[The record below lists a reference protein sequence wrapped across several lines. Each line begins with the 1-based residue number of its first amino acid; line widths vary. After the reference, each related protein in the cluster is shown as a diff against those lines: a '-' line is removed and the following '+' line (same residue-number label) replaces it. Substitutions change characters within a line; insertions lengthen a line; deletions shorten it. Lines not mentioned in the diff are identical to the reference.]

1 MALSVTS
8 LGEQTS
14 ESIVEK
20 ELDDQPGER
29 GSQNVDVESGVVP
42 SSDQLLTKESPDD
55 STEQREENVVDWD
68 GDDDPDHPYNM
79 AHWRIVIS
87 SIVLSIQGFL
97 SPLSSAILAPAVNQ
111 VMEEFQVESDLLEAF
126 VVSIYTLALAFGP
139 MIWAPLSEIYGR
151 LWVYHITNLGFIAFT
166 VGCAVAPSMSSLL
179 GFRFLAGIFGSCI
192 ITNSGGSIA
201 DMLPPEKRGLVLSFF
216 IMGPILG
223 PIIGPVGGGFLATKM
238 GWRWV
243 FWLVAIVAGFVAIMM
258 LLFSKET
265 YGPVILERRAARL
278 RKETGNP
285 HLHAKNRDG
294 LSPWAILQHDIV
306 RPFRLLMRSPISII
320 CALYMAVVYGTL
332 NLLITSISQVYQET
346 YGFAPNI
353 SGLAFLGLGIGC
365 MSGVTLV
372 NTTTERYA
380 ARQMRKNNGERKPE
394 YKIFLLPI
402 GAVLLPAGLFI
413 YGWTARY
420 QVHWIVPII
429 GEGIAGM
436 GIMTMFFSTVTY
448 LIDSFT
454 IFAASALAA
463 NGFIRSIGGGL
474 LPLAGLTMY
483 SKLGVGWGNSVL
495 GFISL
500 LTFPISLCLLKY
512 GGYLREKF
520 AITNRKHSVLARFI
534 QEATSAVAE
543 EVRFLSAD
551 VRALVPP
558 FESVLNLASLSDTH
572 KGPLGGAIEGVLLCV
587 AELASLIGYF
597 ENNPSE
603 LNLDPT
609 TTCLAGMGVGIL
621 ATVAISLAPTLADI
635 PITGAEVVR
644 IAFRMGIHV
653 DEVSQNLEP
662 RPLSGSPDP
671 WAYVVSEVSPDD
683 VQKELSAFH
692 AKEKIPESGKIFI
705 SASNKTST
713 TISGPPSRLK
723 ALFRNHDFFRD
734 SKFISLPVY
743 AGICHAKHI
752 YGEED
757 VQAIIQTQSLRLL
770 DSKFAPILS
779 ILASST
785 GQQYL
790 AQTATDL
797 FHEVISELLT
807 RSIHWDNVMRSISER
822 CSHLKASEC
831 QLFMFHKSLPTRE
844 LISALEGIP
853 SLETF
858 TYDMTAWVPEIH
870 IGQRGP
876 QGPMQSKLAVV
887 GMACRLPGGAT
898 TTDEFWE
905 ILANGR
911 DVHQVIPPDRFDVKT
926 HYDPE
931 GKKPNFS
938 HTQYGCFIDNP
949 GFFDAPFF
957 NISPKEAEQTDPM
970 QRLALVT
977 AYEALERAGFVPN
990 RTTSSHSPV
999 LEHSTARPPMTIARS
1014 TLVSRLA
1021 LTSFLEDV
1029 AHSAPVESIIS
1040 LTFGGRVIILIPRVP
1055 LAWPPFRFATAACT
1069 SLWAGDCDTVV
1080 AGGLNIL
1087 TNSDG
1092 FAGLCE
1098 GYFLTK
1104 TPNACKTWDSEADG
1118 YCRADAIGSLV
1129 LKRLEDAEADND
1141 NILGVIVGAATN
1153 HSAEAVSI
1161 THPDAAAQSELTRKV
1176 LSRAGIDPLDV
1187 SYVELH
1193 GTGTQAGDLVEI
1205 KSVTDVFAPIVRRR
1219 SVNQPLHIGAV
1230 KANVGHSES
1239 GAGVT
1244 AMLKVLLMLEKE
1256 KIPPHIGIKGTIN
1269 PGFPK
1274 DLDKR
1279 NVHIPFEEKPW
1290 ARVAGK
1296 KRIAVVNNF
1305 SAAGGNTSIIIEEA
1319 TPREITETD
1328 PRPNHVITVSAKSKT
1343 SLRGNIE
1350 RYLTHLGKNPDLS
1363 IADLSYTTTA
1373 RRHHHSYRV
1382 GFTAANIEQVK
1393 IQLSSKIPTVDSV
1406 KPVSAAGASS
1416 IAFAFTGQGASHKSM
1431 NIELFHTSP
1440 YFRSQITHLDSLAR
1454 NQGFPSFIPA
1464 IDGSFAKDQNHSP
1477 VITQLAQV
1485 CTQMAL
1491 TKYWCLLGVKPTV
1504 VVGHSLGEYA
1514 ALHAAGVLTAS
1525 DAIFLVGQRARLL
1538 EQKCQVGSH
1547 KMMAVRASRSEIEE
1561 SARGR
1566 PYEVACI
1573 NGPKEIVLS
1582 GPREEIDVLG
1592 EVLQGDGHRCV
1603 SLDVSF
1609 AFHSD
1614 QTDPVLDEFE
1624 AIAKSA
1630 VLFKAPELPV
1640 VSPLLAKVIFDEK
1653 TVNAQYVRRATREAV
1668 DFAGA
1673 LQAAHNLGTVDDKT
1687 AWIEIG
1693 PHPVCMSFVKSNIP
1707 ATNVAV
1713 PSLRR
1718 DEDSWSTMAQSMCA
1732 LHCAGVDIDW
1742 HEFHRPFERALRLL
1756 DLPTYKW
1763 NDKNHWIQYN
1773 GDWMI
1778 KKDKMCSG
1786 DDKKAAPVLTG
1797 AGLTSSVQHLIE
1809 ESVDESTGITKVT
1822 MQSNLMQKE
1831 FLAAANGHSM
1841 NGCGV
1846 VTSSIHADIAY
1857 TLGEYLYRMIKPKS
1871 KKVDMNIAN
1880 LVVTKGLVACKNTK
1894 IPQNIQVSIESVPGQ
1909 PNVADLHWHNVMSDG
1924 LIEEAFATANIIY
1937 GDAGEWHTS
1946 WAPIAH
1952 LVQGRMEAIERAAQE
1967 GFATRFS
1974 NSMAYLSFA
1983 KSLVDYA
1990 PKYRGMQSVILN
2002 GFEGVAEVTLATE
2015 MGGTWTVPPHF
2026 IDSVAHLAGFIM
2038 NVSDAIDNT
2047 NNFCVTPGWNSM
2059 RFSKPLVPGAKYKS
2073 YTKMIPT
2080 VEDPSVYLGDVYIM
2094 QDGEIM
2100 GMVGGIK
2107 FRRYP
2112 RLLLSR
2118 FFSAPDD
2125 PSKPPTAAAA
2135 QPAAPKTP
2143 APKPVAAAATAKSH
2157 DEAAPATPAK
2167 PTPEPK
2173 TLSSKA
2179 LETPATIEGA
2189 AAVDENS
2196 TAGKALEIIAREAAL
2211 EVSELTEDVAFSNL
2225 GVDSLLSLVIA
2236 EKFRAELGVPASGGV
2251 FLEYPSVGEL
2261 IAWLTEYYG

>member
-1 MALSVTS
+1 M
-8 LGEQTS
+8 
-14 ESIVEK
+14 
-20 ELDDQPGER
+20 
-29 GSQNVDVESGVVP
+29 VVNTPP
-42 SSDQLLTKESPDD
+42 SSSSSEGGKTKVLYFSNELPNNDLQQLL
-55 STEQREENVVDWD
+55 R
-68 GDDDPDHPYNM
+68 
-79 AHWRIVIS
+79 
-87 SIVLSIQGFL
+87 
-97 SPLSSAILAPAVNQ
+97 
-111 VMEEFQVESDLLEAF
+111 
-126 VVSIYTLALAFGP
+126 
-139 MIWAPLSEIYGR
+139 R
-151 LWVYHITNLGFIAFT
+151 LH
-166 VGCAVAPSMSSLL
+166 S
-179 GFRFLAGIFGSCI
+179 
-192 ITNSGGSIA
+192 
-201 DMLPPEKRGLVLSFF
+201 
-216 IMGPILG
+216 
-223 PIIGPVGGGFLATKM
+223 
-238 GWRWV
+238 
-243 FWLVAIVAGFVAIMM
+243 
-258 LLFSKET
+258 
-265 YGPVILERRAARL
+265 
-278 RKETGNP
+278 
-285 HLHAKNRDG
+285 HAKD
-294 LSPWAILQHDIV
+294 
-306 RPFRLLMRSPISII
+306 
-320 CALYMAVVYGTL
+320 
-332 NLLITSISQVYQET
+332 
-346 YGFAPNI
+346 
-353 SGLAFLGLGIGC
+353 
-365 MSGVTLV
+365 
-372 NTTTERYA
+372 
-380 ARQMRKNNGERKPE
+380 
-394 YKIFLLPI
+394 
-402 GAVLLPAGLFI
+402 
-413 YGWTARY
+413 
-420 QVHWIVPII
+420 
-429 GEGIAGM
+429 
-436 GIMTMFFSTVTY
+436 
-448 LIDSFT
+448 
-454 IFAASALAA
+454 
-463 NGFIRSIGGGL
+463 
-474 LPLAGLTMY
+474 
-483 SKLGVGWGNSVL
+483 
-495 GFISL
+495 
-500 LTFPISLCLLKY
+500 
-512 GGYLREKF
+512 
-520 AITNRKHSVLARFI
+520 RKHPILARFI
-534 QEATSAVAE
+534 GEATSAVAE
-543 EVRFLSAD
+543 EVRLLPAR

-558 FESVLNLASLSDTH
+558 FESVLNLAGLSDMH

-587 AELASLIGYF
+587 VELASLIGYF
-597 ENNPSE
+597 EDKPSE
-603 LNLDPT
+603 FNLDPT
-609 TTCLAGMGVGIL
+609 TTCLTGIGVGIL
-621 ATVAISLAPTLADI
+621 AAVAVSLAPTLADI
-635 PITGAEVVR
+635 PLTGAEVVR
-644 IAFRMGIHV
+644 VAFRMGIHV

-662 RPLSGSPDP
+662 CPLSGSPDP

-683 VQKELSAFH
+683 VQEELNAFQ

-705 SASNKTST
+705 SSSSKTSA

-734 SKFISLPVY
+734 SKFINLPVY

-752 YGEED
+752 YSNAD
-757 VQAIIQTQSLRLL
+757 VQAIIQTPSLRLL
-770 DSKFAPILS
+770 DSQIAPILP
-779 ILASST
+779 ILASGT

-807 RSIHWDNVMRSISER
+807 RSIHWDNVVRSIVEN
-822 CSHLKASEC
+822 CSHLTASEC
-831 QLFMFHKSLPTRE
+831 QLFIFHKSLPTRE
-844 LISALEGIP
+844 LVSALEGIP
-853 SLETF
+853 RLETL
-858 TYDMTAWVPEIH
+858 TYDMTAWASESRTD
-870 IGQRGP
+870 QRGP

-905 ILANGR
+905 ILENGR
-911 DVHQVIPPDRFDVKT
+911 DVHTEIPPDRFDVNT

-931 GKKPNFS
+931 GKKPNFT
-938 HTQYGCFIDNP
+938 HTRYGCFIDNP

-990 RTTSSHSPV
+990 RTPSSHSHRVGTFYGQAADDYREVNAGQQVGTYFIPGGCRAFGPGRINYFFNFWGP
-999 LEHSTARPPMTIARS
+999 SYSIDTACS
-1014 TLVSRLA
+1014 SSLA
-1021 LTSFLEDV
+1021 
-1029 AHSAPVESIIS
+1029 AIQ
-1040 LTFGGRVIILIPRVP
+1040 
-1055 LAWPPFRFATAACT
+1055 AACT

-1080 AGGLNIL
+1080 AGGLNVL

-1104 TPNACKTWDSEADG
+1104 TPNACKTWDAEADG

-1141 NILGVIVGAATN
+1141 NILGIILGAATN

-1176 LSRAGIDPLDV
+1176 LSRAGVDPLDV

-1205 KSVTDVFAPIVRRR
+1205 KSVTDVFAPAARRR
-1219 SVNQPLHIGAV
+1219 SANQPLHIGAV

-1244 AMLKVLLMLEKE
+1244 AMLKVLLMLGKE
-1256 KIPPHIGIKGTIN
+1256 KIPRHIGIKGTIN

-1274 DLDKR
+1274 DLNKR

-1305 SAAGGNTSIIIEEA
+1305 SAAGGNTSIIMEEA
-1319 TPREITETD
+1319 APREVTETD

-1350 RYLTHLGKNPDLS
+1350 RYLAHLEKNPDFS

-1382 GFTAANIEQVK
+1382 GFTAANIDQAK
-1393 IQLSSKIPTVDSV
+1393 TQLSSKIPTVDSV

-1431 NIELFHTSP
+1431 NIELYQTSP
-1440 YFRSQITHLDSLAR
+1440 YFRSQIAHLDFLAR
-1454 NQGFPSFIPA
+1454 NQGFPSFIPV
-1464 IDGSFAKDQNHSP
+1464 IDGSFARDQGHGP
-1477 VITQLAQV
+1477 VMTQLAQV
-1485 CTQMAL
+1485 CTQIAL
-1491 TKYWCLLGVKPTV
+1491 TKYWSSLGVKPTV

-1514 ALHAAGVLTAS
+1514 ALHAAGVLAAS

-1538 EQKCQVGSH
+1538 DQKCQAGSH

-1566 PYEVACI
+1566 PYEIACI

-1582 GPREEIDVLG
+1582 GPREEIDALG

-1624 AIAKSA
+1624 ATAKSA
-1630 VLFKAPELPV
+1630 VVFKAPELPV

-1653 TVNAQYVRRATREAV
+1653 TLNAQYVRRATREAV
-1668 DFAGA
+1668 DFVGA
-1673 LQAAHNLGTVDDKT
+1673 LQAALNLGVIDDKT
-1687 AWIEIG
+1687 AWVEIG

-1707 ATNVAV
+1707 TTNVAV

-1756 DLPTYKW
+1756 DLPTYSW
-1763 NDKNHWIQYN
+1763 NNKNYWIQYN

-1778 KKDKMCSG
+1778 KKDKMCSR
-1786 DDKKAAPVLTG
+1786 DDTKVAPVLTG
-1797 AGLTSSVQHLIE
+1797 TGLTSSVQHLIE
-1809 ESVDESTGITKVT
+1809 ESVNDSTGVTKVT

-1831 FLAAANGHSM
+1831 FLAAANGHVM

-1846 VTSSIHADIAY
+1846 VTSSIHADIAF
-1857 TLGEYLYRMIKPKS
+1857 TLGEYLYRKINLKA
-1871 KKVDMNIAN
+1871 KKVDMNVAN
-1880 LVVTKGLVACKNTK
+1880 LVVTKGLVAHKNTK
-1894 IPQNIQVSIESVPGQ
+1894 VPQNIQVSIESVPSQ
-1909 PNVADLHWHNVMSDG
+1909 PNVASMHWHNVTSDG
-1924 LIEEAFATANIIY
+1924 LVEEAFATANVLY

-1946 WAPIAH
+1946 WASLTH
-1952 LVQGRMEAIERAAQE
+1952 LVQGRMEALERMAQE
-1967 GFATRFS
+1967 GIATRFS

-1990 PKYRGMQSVILN
+1990 PKYRGMQSVILD
-2002 GFEGVAEVTLATE
+2002 GFEGVAEVTLSSE
-2015 MGGTWTVPPHF
+2015 LGGTWTVPPHF

-2038 NVSDAIDNT
+2038 NVSDAVDNT
-2047 NNFCVTPGWNSM
+2047 NNFCVTPGWDSM
-2059 RFSKPLVPGAKYKS
+2059 RFSKPLVPGTKYKS

-2080 VEDPSVYLGDVYIM
+2080 VEDPCVYLGDVYIM
-2094 QDGEIM
+2094 QDGEIV

-2107 FRRYP
+2107 FCRYP
-2112 RLLLSR
+2112 RILLSR

-2125 PSKPPTAAAA
+2125 PSKPPTASAA
-2135 QPAAPKTP
+2135 QSAAPKTP
-2143 APKPVAAAATAKSH
+2143 TPKPTAVAATTKPH
-2157 DEAAPATPAK
+2157 HGTPAAPVKLA
-2167 PTPEPK
+2167 
-2173 TLSSKA
+2173 SVG
-2179 LETPATIEGA
+2179 ETPSSNASETSTTLDGA

-2196 TAGKALEIIAREAAL
+2196 TASRALQIIAREAAL
-2211 EVSELTEDVAFSNL
+2211 EVSELTEEVAFSNL

-2236 EKFRAELGVPASGGV
+2236 EKFRAELGVPAGGGV

-2261 IAWLTEYYG
+2261 VAWLTEYYG

>member
-1 MALSVTS
+1 MVAST
-8 LGEQTS
+8 
-14 ESIVEK
+14 
-20 ELDDQPGER
+20 P
-29 GSQNVDVESGVVP
+29 P
-42 SSDQLLTKESPDD
+42 SSSSSEGGKMKVLYFSNELPNNDLQQLL
-55 STEQREENVVDWD
+55 R
-68 GDDDPDHPYNM
+68 
-79 AHWRIVIS
+79 
-87 SIVLSIQGFL
+87 
-97 SPLSSAILAPAVNQ
+97 
-111 VMEEFQVESDLLEAF
+111 
-126 VVSIYTLALAFGP
+126 
-139 MIWAPLSEIYGR
+139 R
-151 LWVYHITNLGFIAFT
+151 LHN
-166 VGCAVAPSMSSLL
+166 
-179 GFRFLAGIFGSCI
+179 
-192 ITNSGGSIA
+192 
-201 DMLPPEKRGLVLSFF
+201 
-216 IMGPILG
+216 
-223 PIIGPVGGGFLATKM
+223 
-238 GWRWV
+238 
-243 FWLVAIVAGFVAIMM
+243 
-258 LLFSKET
+258 
-265 YGPVILERRAARL
+265 
-278 RKETGNP
+278 
-285 HLHAKNRDG
+285 HAKD
-294 LSPWAILQHDIV
+294 
-306 RPFRLLMRSPISII
+306 
-320 CALYMAVVYGTL
+320 
-332 NLLITSISQVYQET
+332 
-346 YGFAPNI
+346 
-353 SGLAFLGLGIGC
+353 
-365 MSGVTLV
+365 
-372 NTTTERYA
+372 
-380 ARQMRKNNGERKPE
+380 
-394 YKIFLLPI
+394 
-402 GAVLLPAGLFI
+402 
-413 YGWTARY
+413 
-420 QVHWIVPII
+420 
-429 GEGIAGM
+429 
-436 GIMTMFFSTVTY
+436 
-448 LIDSFT
+448 
-454 IFAASALAA
+454 
-463 NGFIRSIGGGL
+463 
-474 LPLAGLTMY
+474 
-483 SKLGVGWGNSVL
+483 
-495 GFISL
+495 
-500 LTFPISLCLLKY
+500 
-512 GGYLREKF
+512 
-520 AITNRKHSVLARFI
+520 RKHPILARFI
-534 QEATSAVAE
+534 EEATSVVAE
-543 EVRFLSAD
+543 EVRLLSAG

-558 FESVLNLASLSDTH
+558 FESVLNLADLSDIN

-587 AELASLIGYF
+587 IELASLIGYF

-603 LNLDPT
+603 FNLDPA

-621 ATVAISLAPTLADI
+621 AAVAISLAPTLADI

-644 IAFRMGIHV
+644 VAFRMGIHV

-683 VQKELSAFH
+683 VQEELDAFQ
-692 AKEKIPESGKIFI
+692 AREKIPESSKIFI
-705 SASNKTST
+705 SSSNETSA

-723 ALFRNHDFFRD
+723 ALFRDHDFFRG
-734 SKFISLPVY
+734 SKFINLPVY

-752 YGEED
+752 YGKED
-757 VQAIIQTQSLRLL
+757 VQAIIQTRSLSLL
-770 DSKFAPILS
+770 DSKFAPFLP
-779 ILASST
+779 ILASGT

-807 RSIHWDNVMRSISER
+807 RSIHWDNVMRSISEK

-831 QLFMFHKSLPTRE
+831 QLFIFHKSLPTRE
-844 LISALEGIP
+844 LISALEGVP
-853 SLETF
+853 RLETF
-858 TYDMTAWVPEIH
+858 TYDMTAWIPENRTD
-870 IGQRGP
+870 QRGP

-905 ILANGR
+905 ILTNGL
-911 DVHQVIPPDRFDVKT
+911 DVHQDIPRDRFDVET
-926 HYDPE
+926 HYDPD
-931 GKKPNFS
+931 GKKVNFS
-938 HTQYGCFIDNP
+938 HTRYGCFIDNP

-990 RTTSSHSPV
+990 RTASSHSHRVGTFYGQAADDYREVNAGQQVGTYFIPGGCRAFGPGRINYFFNFWGP
-999 LEHSTARPPMTIARS
+999 SYNIDTACS
-1014 TLVSRLA
+1014 SSLA
-1021 LTSFLEDV
+1021 
-1029 AHSAPVESIIS
+1029 AIQ
-1040 LTFGGRVIILIPRVP
+1040 
-1055 LAWPPFRFATAACT
+1055 AACT

-1092 FAGLCE
+1092 FAGLCQ

-1104 TPNACKTWDSEADG
+1104 TPNACKTWDAEADG

-1141 NILGVIVGAATN
+1141 NILGVILGAATN

-1205 KSVTDVFAPIVRRR
+1205 KSVTDVFAPTVRRR

-1244 AMLKVLLMLEKE
+1244 AMLKVLLMFDKE

-1279 NVHIPFEEKPW
+1279 NVHIPFEEKSW

-1305 SAAGGNTSIIIEEA
+1305 SAAGGNTSIIMEEA
-1319 TPREITETD
+1319 APREITETD

-1350 RYLTHLGKNPDLS
+1350 RYLTHLEKNPDLS

-1373 RRHHHSYRV
+1373 RRHHHSYRL

-1393 IQLSSKIPTVDSV
+1393 TQLSSKVLTVDSV
-1406 KPVSAAGASS
+1406 KPVSAAGASL

-1454 NQGFPSFIPA
+1454 NQGFPSFIPV
-1464 IDGSFAKDQNHSP
+1464 IDGSFAKDQGHSP

-1485 CTQMAL
+1485 CTQIAL
-1491 TKYWCLLGVKPTV
+1491 TKYWCSLGVKPTV

-1514 ALHAAGVLTAS
+1514 ALHAAGVLSAS

-1538 EQKCQVGSH
+1538 EQKCQAGSH
-1547 KMMAVRASRSEIEE
+1547 KMMAVRASLSQIEE
-1561 SARGR
+1561 SARGK
-1566 PYEVACI
+1566 PYEIACI

-1582 GPREEIDVLG
+1582 GPREEMDALG
-1592 EVLQGDGHRCV
+1592 EMLQGDDHRCV

-1640 VSPLLAKVIFDEK
+1640 VSPLLAKVVFDEK
-1653 TVNAQYVRRATREAV
+1653 TLNAQYVRRATREAV
-1668 DFAGA
+1668 DFVGA
-1673 LQAAHNLGTVDDKT
+1673 LQAAQNLGIIDDKT
-1687 AWIEIG
+1687 AWVEIG
-1693 PHPVCMSFVKSNIP
+1693 PHPVCMGLVKSNIP
-1707 ATNVAV
+1707 TINVAV
-1713 PSLRR
+1713 HSLRR
-1718 DEDSWSTMAQSMCA
+1718 DEDSWSTIAQSMCT
-1732 LHCAGVDIDW
+1732 LHCAGVDVDW

-1756 DLPTYKW
+1756 DLPTYSW
-1763 NDKNHWIQYN
+1763 NDKNYWIQYN

-1778 KKDKMCSG
+1778 KKDQMCSG
-1786 DDKKAAPVLTG
+1786 DYRQPAPVLTG

-1857 TLGEYLYRMIKPKS
+1857 TLGEYLYRMINPKA

-1880 LVVTKGLVACKNTK
+1880 LVVTKGLVANKNTK
-1894 IPQNIQVSIESVPGQ
+1894 IPQNIHVSIESVPDQ
-1909 PNVADLHWHNVMSDG
+1909 PNVANLHWHNVVSDG

-1937 GDAGEWHTS
+1937 GDADEWHTS
-1946 WAPIAH
+1946 WASITH
-1952 LVQGRMEAIERAAQE
+1952 LVQGRMEAIERMAQE
-1967 GFATRFS
+1967 GVATRFS

-2059 RFSKPLVPGAKYKS
+2059 RFSRPLVPGAKYKS

-2100 GMVGGIK
+2100 GMVGEIK

-2112 RLLLSR
+2112 RLLLGR

-2125 PSKPPTAAAA
+2125 PSKPPTASAA
-2135 QPAAPKTP
+2135 QPAAPKTQ
-2143 APKPVAAAATAKSH
+2143 APKPAAATATTKPH
-2157 DEAAPATPAK
+2157 GAAPAAPAK
-2167 PTPEPK
+2167 PTPEPE
-2173 TLSSKA
+2173 TPSSKA
-2179 LETPATIEGA
+2179 SETPATIEGA
-2189 AAVDENS
+2189 ATVDENS

-2211 EVSELTEDVAFSNL
+2211 EVSELTEEVAFSNL

-2236 EKFRAELGVPASGGV
+2236 EKFRAELGVPAGGGV